1 MRVLT
6 GIMAAGVLA
15 ALAGCGE
22 KPAAKTEAASA
33 TSAAPAAAP
42 TPTAAAWPKRKPG
55 LWSQTMK
62 LEAPGGFSR
71 SFRSCID
78 EATDQKLGLYSD
90 AAGAQCA
97 KGQISRT
104 ADGGWTVT
112 STCDTG
118 TAGQTQSTVHVT
130 GDFNQRYVMIVDS
143 TTTGA
148 AQPAMNGQHKMTMTA
163 EWSGA
168 CPEGWAGGD
177 VEMPG
182 GGRMNLLTKAVA
194 GAG

>member
-6 GIMAAGVLA
+6 GIMAAGMLA

-22 KPAAKTEAASA
+22 KPAAKTEPGAAP
-33 TSAAPAAAP
+33 SAAPAFAP
-42 TPTAAAWPKRKPG
+42 THTAAAWPNRKPG
-55 LWSQTMK
+55 LWTQTMK
-62 LEAPGGFSR
+62 LETQGGFSR
-71 SFRSCID
+71 GFRSCID

-90 AAGAQCA
+90 AAGVQCA

-104 ADGGWTVT
+104 ADGGWTAT
-112 STCDTG
+112 STCDMG
-118 TAGQTQSTVHVT
+118 TAGQTRSTVHVT
-130 GDFNQRYVMIVDS
+130 GDFGQRYVMTIDS

-148 AQPAMNGQHKMTMTA
+148 AQPAMNGQHRMTMTA

-168 CPEGWAGGD
+168 CPEGWTGGD

-182 GGRMNLLTKAVA
+182 GGRMNLLTKAMA